1 MVNTKLSWIVEN
13 KNKDILNIMV
23 YMNTQLSFIYY
34 FNWMV
39 NIFSYVKYS
48 EASFPMTGQYTALL
62 LLTSVI
68 WVLLWLGYR
77 QNKINDEI
85 KKKEKEERIN
95 AKTERRRK
103 LESLYPNKKSSF

>member
-1 MVNTKLSWIVEN
+1 MVKL
-13 KNKDILNIMV
+13 
-23 YMNTQLSFIYY
+23 
-34 FNWMV
+34 
-39 NIFSYVKYS
+39 FSYVKYS

-68 WVLLWLGYR
+68 WVLLWIGYR

-95 AKTERRRK
+95 AKTERKRK
-103 LESLYPNKKSSF
+103 LESLYPNRRN

>member
-1 MVNTKLSWIVEN
+1 MVNL
-13 KNKDILNIMV
+13 
-23 YMNTQLSFIYY
+23 
-34 FNWMV
+34 
-39 NIFSYVKYS
+39 FSYVKYS

-68 WVLLWLGYR
+68 WVFLWIGYR

-85 KKKEKEERIN
+85 KKKEKEARIN

-103 LESLYPNKKSSF
+103 LESLYPNRKTNF

>member
-1 MVNTKLSWIVEN
+1 MVNL
-13 KNKDILNIMV
+13 L
-23 YMNTQLSFIYY
+23 
-34 FNWMV
+34 
-39 NIFSYVKYS
+39 SYVKYS

-68 WVLLWLGYR
+68 WVLLWIGYR

-95 AKTERRRK
+95 AKTERRKK
-103 LESLYPNKKSSF
+103 LESLYPNRKTNF

>member
-1 MVNTKLSWIVEN
+1 MVK
-13 KNKDILNIMV
+13 
-23 YMNTQLSFIYY
+23 
-34 FNWMV
+34 
-39 NIFSYVKYS
+39 IFSYVKYS

-68 WVLLWLGYR
+68 WILLWLGYR

-85 KKKEKEERIN
+85 KKKEKAERIN

-103 LESLYPNKKSSF
+103 LESLYPNRKNSF

>member
-1 MVNTKLSWIVEN
+1 MVNL
-13 KNKDILNIMV
+13 
-23 YMNTQLSFIYY
+23 
-34 FNWMV
+34 
-39 NIFSYVKYS
+39 FSYVKYS

-62 LLTSVI
+62 LLTSII
-68 WVLLWLGYR
+68 WVLLWIGYR

-103 LESLYPNKKSSF
+103 LESLYPNRKTSF